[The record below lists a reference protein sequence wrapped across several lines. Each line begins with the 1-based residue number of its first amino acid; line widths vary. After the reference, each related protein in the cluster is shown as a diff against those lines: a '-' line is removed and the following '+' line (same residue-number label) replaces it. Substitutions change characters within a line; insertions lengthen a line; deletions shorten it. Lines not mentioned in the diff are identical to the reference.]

1 MESIYD
7 EILPSSTVIT
17 NNTANIYYID
27 LDSKTTTLADHIS
40 AIKNLSDF
48 TNTTVPIYFY
58 FIGYNVRDFKD
69 FGISY
74 LCNYIK
80 QLSTNNVFEAC
91 NVVIRGILMSD
102 ILKMIL
108 DTNIPVTIYS
118 DAKISTLEY
127 DGGITSSRID
137 TNINYLSVNEYKKLH
152 NLEFTVVD

>member
-1 MESIYD
+1 MENIYD
-7 EILPSSTVIT
+7 DEPSNKI
-17 NNTANIYYID
+17 NNNANIYYID
-27 LDSKTTTLADHIS
+27 LDSKTKTLADHIS
-40 AIKNLSDF
+40 DIKTLSDF
-48 TNTTVPIYFY
+48 SNTTVPIYFY
-58 FIGYNVRDFKD
+58 FIGYDVRDFKD

-91 NVVIRGILMSD
+91 NIVIRGILMSNV
-102 ILKMIL
+102 LKMIL
-108 DTNIPVTIYS
+108 DTNMSVTIYS

-127 DGGITSSRID
+127 EGDITSSIIV

>member
-1 MESIYD
+1 MENIYND
-7 EILPSSTVIT
+7 EPTNKI
-17 NNTANIYYID
+17 NNTTNIYYID
-27 LDSKTTTLADHIS
+27 LDSKTKTLADHIS
-40 AIKNLSDF
+40 CIKTLSDY

-58 FIGYNVRDFKD
+58 FIGYDVRDFKD
-69 FGISY
+69 FGVSY

-91 NVVIRGILMSD
+91 NIVIRGILMSHV
-102 ILKMIL
+102 LKMIL

-127 DGGITSSRID
+127 DGDITSSRID